1 MCLETKEHQGRP
13 QTPGAAAGA
22 GTESLGAAVGL
33 DPANAETWV
42 SGVQPPA
49 LGEDRAA
56 LLRPLRWR
64 HLAAAPPGTDT
75 SCATMVPAR
84 PLPLARPC
92 PARYAR
98 DCDSFGVPAP
108 LALALAGGSTRPGRG
123 FAHGPAPATREPPTA
138 TCSPRAPLL
147 SSICYT
153 ERLPRILGRLRG
165 GERRLH
171 PKAQLCPAASH
182 VRAKRPYPR

>member
-1 MCLETKEHQGRP
+1 MGAEVRTTCLETKEHQGRP
-13 QTPGAAAGA
+13 QTPGAAAGP
-22 GTESLGAAVGL
+22 

-123 FAHGPAPATREPPTA
+123 FAHGPAPATRTRH
-138 TCSPRAPLL
+138 PR
-147 SSICYT
+147 
-153 ERLPRILGRLRG
+153 
-165 GERRLH
+165 
-171 PKAQLCPAASH
+171 PAALAHRCSA
-182 VRAKRPYPR
+182 VSATRSVCRGSLED

>member
-1 MCLETKEHQGRP
+1 MGAEVRTTCLETKEHQGRP
-13 QTPGAAAGA
+13 QTPGAAEGA
-22 GTESLGAAVGL
+22 GTESLGAAAGP

-108 LALALAGGSTRPGRG
+108 LALALAGGSPRPGRG
-123 FAHGPAPATREPPTA
+123 FAHGRHPRPGPATSDLQPSRTA
-138 TCSPRAPLL
+138 AQQYLL
-147 SSICYT
+147 HGASAEDPWKT
-153 ERLPRILGRLRG
+153 EGR
-165 GERRLH
+165 
-171 PKAQLCPAASH
+171 
-182 VRAKRPYPR
+182 